1 MGNKHYTQEEIEI
14 IKKEVIKSPTNLLK
28 AFKKSADKL
37 NRTPVAISKIYYRVI
52 KEGDDKLFMTVS
64 SRKVASNSKITT
76 KKKAEL
82 NKPSKWRRILAIIME

>member
-52 KEGDDKLFMTVS
+52 KEGDDK
-64 SRKVASNSKITT
+64 
-76 KKKAEL
+76 
-82 NKPSKWRRILAIIME
+82 